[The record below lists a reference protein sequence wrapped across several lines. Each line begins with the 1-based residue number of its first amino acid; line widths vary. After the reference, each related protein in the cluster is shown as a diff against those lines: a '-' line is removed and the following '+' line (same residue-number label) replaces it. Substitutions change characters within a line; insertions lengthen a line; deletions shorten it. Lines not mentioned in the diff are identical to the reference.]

1 MTSMYA
7 EISSALVK
15 PTMFYNQILTYAKYD
30 DYERTLGLGPPGWGI
45 GRRFLASLAELISEM
60 WFRVSKY

>member
-30 DYERTLGLGPPGWGI
+30 DYERTY
-45 GRRFLASLAELISEM
+45 
-60 WFRVSKY
+60 VSYMARYRAC